1 MYNMNSAIQSD
12 FYTLHSGLR
21 KFDGLALF
29 KVFKEKLL
37 EIVYFVFHNSYYP
50 ERI

>member
-1 MYNMNSAIQSD
+1 MYNMNPAIQSD

-21 KFDGLALF
+21 KFDGLAFF
-29 KVFKEKLL
+29 KVFKEKLF
-37 EIVYFVFHNSYYP
+37 EIIYFVLRNSYYP